1 MKNNGKAKPTNVK
14 KTAKTGAREEKP
26 APSSKTAVKAPSKK
40 PAAPPSSPKSTPA
53 AKKSAPAKKA
63 PVSKAPPSKPA
74 AKKAPVSAPPA
85 PPSKAAPK
93 GGAIPLPPRSTRA
106 VGTAAKPAP
115 AARPMAPAAAP
126 STRRVAP
133 PKAAPK
139 PSNTLSAAPVAPPP
153 PPPKPATIIPQ
164 PPRPPGPPLLR
175 QIQHLATP
183 TPVNITLKI
192 ADKAVHPRHGV
203 GEVIAIE
210 TREIGGTKG
219 EFYVLRILDDLTKKV
234 MVPTNA
240 TGNAG
245 LRPIMSVAEAD
256 SVLDTMRAKEVAV
269 NEHPWSRRFRAYTE
283 MINSGSPYE
292 VAKVMRDMYRLKF
305 DKDLSFGERRLLD
318 QARSLLMK
326 ELALAKNL
334 KEEDLQADVAKM
346 FEATPPPAPPG
357 TPPAAPAT
365 PAS

>member
-1 MKNNGKAKPTNVK
+1 MKKNGKAKTTNEK
-14 KTAKTGAREEKP
+14 KTAKPGARSEKP
-26 APSSKTAVKAPSKK
+26 ATKSAAKVPSKK
-40 PAAPPSSPKSTPA
+40 PASTKP
-53 AKKSAPAKKA
+53 APAKKA
-63 PVSKAPPSKPA
+63 SVAKKAPVAAKKAPTKAADKPA
-74 AKKAPVSAPPA
+74 AKKAPPA
-85 PPSKAAPK
+85 PASKAALKSPSS
-93 GGAIPLPPRSTRA
+93 IPLPPRSVKA
-106 VGTAAKPAP
+106 LGTAAKPAP

-139 PSNTLSAAPVAPPP
+139 PSNTLSAAPPPPPP

-245 LRPIMSVAEAD
+245 LRPIMSVVEAD

-326 ELALAKNL
+326 ELALAKDL

-346 FEATPPPAPPG
+346 FEA
-357 TPPAAPAT
+357 
-365 PAS
+365 

>member
-1 MKNNGKAKPTNVK
+1 VKKNGKAKTTSVSDAK
-14 KTAKTGAREEKP
+14 KKGKVGTEKP
-26 APSSKTAVKAPSKK
+26 APKASKTAVKAPSKK
-40 PAAPPSSPKSTPA
+40 PVPKPAPSKSDTS
-53 AKKSAPAKKA
+53 AKKAEPVKKTKSAPEAKKA
-63 PVSKAPPSKPA
+63 PPAPTSKASL
-74 AKKAPVSAPPA
+74 
-85 PPSKAAPK
+85 K
-93 GGAIPLPPRSTRA
+93 GGIPLPPRSA
-106 VGTAAKPAP
+106 KALGVAARPAP

-139 PSNTLSAAPVAPPP
+139 PSNTLSAAAPAPPP

-175 QIQHLATP
+175 QMQHLDTQTP
-183 TPVNITLKI
+183 DKLTLAI

-245 LRPIMSVAEAD
+245 LRPIMSDSQAD

-326 ELALAKNL
+326 ELALAKNM

-346 FEATPPPAPPG
+346 FEA
-357 TPPAAPAT
+357 
-365 PAS
+365 